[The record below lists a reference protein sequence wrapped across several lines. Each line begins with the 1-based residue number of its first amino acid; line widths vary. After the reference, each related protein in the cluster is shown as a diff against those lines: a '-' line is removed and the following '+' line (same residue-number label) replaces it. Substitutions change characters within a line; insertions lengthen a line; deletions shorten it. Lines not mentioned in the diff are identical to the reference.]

1 MTASSENSRLPDV
14 VNEDKRVDLIKH
26 DHSSAPRD
34 WLEER
39 KRRSPPDTD
48 SCRRDRSLPRDRDR
62 DRNEDR
68 HRGRERS
75 REWDRERHPVKR
87 SFRSPGRTERMGPK
101 SPERERDHRRERDE
115 RGRGGDSKDVPR
127 HRDRSYER
135 GRRRSA
141 DRTEDRYVR
150 ERYSPPHRGS
160 RDSYHEREKEREV
173 WRRERSRE
181 PPNLSLRRSPHR
193 DRKQVGSES
202 HREYSPR
209 SRPRSPSHRRR
220 EESPHYRDYSL
231 RRSPPFSRDPNAQR
245 RGGYEKD
252 TYPKLTDRLSPLRPG
267 VRNENYFDP
276 RERDS
281 YEREMSRGEYSDD
294 RTTPR
299 GRPAKNVFDRISSRD
314 QMNNKL
320 SNSSQTPENRRRVSS
335 AGNRVSRVNQHYPE
349 NTVSTLRDLSD
360 RPLKREREEPPPVS
374 TVPPDSWVEEKKARI
389 RSRVEPEDVLDMELI
404 ILSEKQREYAEKVE
418 QRIRHMGVTTSL
430 ITLPPS
436 MGVAE
441 SLDRAVRRN
450 LLYAIIILPQHE
462 QHNSITLTILHGR
475 NPQEHK
481 NMPLEDSL
489 CLINIDHQK
498 YEEAIRDRIIQPR
511 DAPDR
516 MSNKDLASSPH
527 STPEKPSLDL
537 EQLSN
542 IVKQFPT
549 SKPDLNQN
557 SKDLQAKILGL
568 LGSSAILPSNS
579 DNSKDAQHHILESN
593 LTQPSITSPM
603 SPFGGPMP
611 GYPPMGP
618 PNLMHGFPQLPFNF
632 PTGSISPMHFHPPGA
647 YMHHPN
653 MFGHPPPFHTG
664 FFPRP

>member
-1 MTASSENSRLPDV
+1 MTASSEKSSRMADV
-14 VNEDKRVDLIKH
+14 LNEDKRVDIIKH
-26 DHSSAPRD
+26 GNSSVPRD
-34 WLEER
+34 WAEDR
-39 KRRSPPDTD
+39 KRRSSPDTD
-48 SCRRDRSLPRDRDR
+48 SRRKDRSPPRDR

-75 REWDRERHPVKR
+75 REWDRERSPLKR
-87 SFRSPGRTERMGPK
+87 PFRSPGRTARMVPK
-101 SPERERDHRRERDE
+101 SPEREREHLRERDE
-115 RGRGGDSKDVPR
+115 RGRGGDSRDVPR

-150 ERYSPPHRGS
+150 ERYNSPHHSS
-160 RDSYHEREKEREV
+160 RDSYLEREKEREV

-181 PPNLSLRRSPHR
+181 PPNLPFRRSPYR
-193 DRKQVGSES
+193 DQKQIGSES

-209 SRPRSPSHRRR
+209 SRPRSSSHRRR

-245 RGGYEKD
+245 RGGCEKD
-252 TYPKLTDRLSPLRPG
+252 TRLKLSDRLSPLRPG
-267 VRNENYFDP
+267 VRNEAYFDLK
-276 RERDS
+276 ERDS
-281 YEREMSRGEYSDD
+281 HEREVSRSDYLDD
-294 RTTPR
+294 RITSR
-299 GRPAKNVFDRISSRD
+299 RRPATKNVFDRISSRD
-314 QMNNKL
+314 QTNSKL
-320 SNSSQTPENRRRVSS
+320 SNSSRAPENRRRVSS
-335 AGNRVSRVNQHYPE
+335 AGNRVPRVNQHYPE

-418 QRIRHMGVTTSL
+418 QRIRHMGVTTNL

-498 YEEAIRDRIIQPR
+498 YEEAIRDKIIPSR
-511 DAPDR
+511 DPPEM
-516 MSNKDLASSPH
+516 MSSRDMASSPQ
-527 STPEKPSLDL
+527 STPEKLDL

-542 IVKQFPT
+542 IVRQFPP
-549 SKPDLNQN
+549 SKTDLNQN

-568 LGSSAILPSNS
+568 LGSSAILPSNTDGS
-579 DNSKDAQHHILESN
+579 DDIQHQNLESN
-593 LTQPSITSPM
+593 LTQSSITSSM
-603 SPFGGPMP
+603 SPFGAPMP

-618 PNLMHGFPQLPFNF
+618 PNLMHGFPHLPFNF
-632 PTGSISPMHFHPPGA
+632 PTGPMSPMQFHPPTA

-653 MFGHPPPFHTG
+653 MFGHPPPFHAG

>member
-1 MTASSENSRLPDV
+1 MTASSEKSSRLADV
-14 VNEDKRVDLIKH
+14 LNEDKKVDLIKQDSSSVPRNWAE
-26 DHSSAPRD
+26 DHKSRSS
-34 WLEER
+34 
-39 KRRSPPDTD
+39 PDTD
-48 SCRRDRSLPRDRDR
+48 SRRRDRSPPRDRDR

-75 REWDRERHPVKR
+75 REWDKERSPLKR
-87 SFRSPGRTERMGPK
+87 QFRSPVRTTRMGPK
-101 SPERERDHRRERDE
+101 SPERER
-115 RGRGGDSKDVPR
+115 GRGGDSRDVPR

-135 GRRRSA
+135 GRRRST

-150 ERYSPPHRGS
+150 ERYNSPYHSS
-160 RDSYHEREKEREV
+160 RDSYLEKEKEREV

-181 PPNLSLRRSPHR
+181 PPNLPLRRSPHR

-220 EESPHYRDYSL
+220 EESPHFRDYSWK
-231 RRSPPFSRDPNAQR
+231 RSPPFSRDPNAQR

-252 TYPKLTDRLSPLRPG
+252 TYPKLADRLSPLRPA
-267 VRNENYFDP
+267 VRNEAYFDSK
-276 RERDS
+276 ERDS
-281 YEREMSRGEYSDD
+281 LEREVSRSEYLDD
-294 RTTPR
+294 RTPR
-299 GRPAKNVFDRISSRD
+299 RRPAPKNVFDRISSRD
-314 QMNNKL
+314 QT
-320 SNSSQTPENRRRVSS
+320 NSKPFNSTQTPEHRRRVSS
-335 AGNRVSRVNQHYPE
+335 GNRGPRVNQHYPE

-360 RPLKREREEPPPVS
+360 RPIKREREEPPPVS

-418 QRIRHMGVTTSL
+418 QRIKHMGVTTNL

-498 YEEAIRDRIIQPR
+498 YEEAIRDRIIQAR
-511 DAPDR
+511 DASDK
-516 MSNKDLASSPH
+516 MSSKDMGSSPH

-537 EQLSN
+537 EQLSD
-542 IVKQFPT
+542 IVRQFP
-549 SKPDLNQN
+549 SAKPDLNQN

-568 LGSSAILPSNS
+568 LGSSAILPSNTDS
-579 DNSKDAQHHILESN
+579 SKDTQYQNLEPD
-593 LTQPSITSPM
+593 LTQPNITSPV
-603 SPFGGPMP
+603 SPFGGTMP

-618 PNLMHGFPQLPFNF
+618 PNIMHGFPHLAFNF
-632 PTGSISPMHFHPPGA
+632 PTGPISPMHFHPPGT

-653 MFGHPPPFHTG
+653 MFGHPPPFHAG